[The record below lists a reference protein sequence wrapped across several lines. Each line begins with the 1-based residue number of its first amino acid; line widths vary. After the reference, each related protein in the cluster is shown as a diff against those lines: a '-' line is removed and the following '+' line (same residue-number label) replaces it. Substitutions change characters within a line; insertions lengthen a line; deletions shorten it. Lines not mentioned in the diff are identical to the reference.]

1 MNAENVA
8 FLPLNISS
16 SQQATGVG
24 DGVCVLVA
32 VLVGVAVFVGVAVNV
47 GQGVPLLVLVG
58 VFDAVLLGVGL
69 IKNLVILI
77 I

>member
-24 DGVCVLVA
+24 DGVCVLVGVA
-32 VLVGVAVFVGVAVNV
+32 VLVGVEVNV
-47 GQGVPLLVLVG
+47 GQGVCDAVLVG
-58 VFDAVLLGVGL
+58 VFVAVLLGVCVIL
-69 IKNLVILI
+69 NLVMLI